1 MTEPSESGAH
11 AWDSVAP
18 ELIETTTAELGR
30 RLESGEATSTGLAQ
44 SYRDRIAAIDA
55 EGPAL
60 RSVIE
65 LGPRVDEVAAARDR
79 ERAEGRVRGPLHGI
93 PVLIKDNIATTDGME
108 TTAGSLALVGARPPR
123 AAGVVDRLEAAGA
136 VILGKT
142 NLSEWA
148 NFRSKSPSS
157 GWSGRGGQTRNPY
170 ALDVSP
176 SGSSSG
182 SGAAI
187 AASLGA
193 VALGTETNGSILC
206 PAAACGL
213 VGIKPT
219 VGLTSRA
226 GVIPISWTQDTV
238 GPMAR
243 TVADAALVLSVIAG
257 SDPNDAMTAG
267 ANLHRSDYTLALD
280 PDGLRGARIGVAR
293 SVYWG
298 YSVAADRIAE
308 ASLRVLRDAGA
319 EVIDPAD
326 IPTAVDLAGGWPPK
340 NTDGMTVMLYEF
352 KDGLN
357 RWLAGLGPDVPVRSL
372 ADLIAFNVQH
382 ADREMPYFAQELL
395 EMAEA
400 RGPLSEPEYVGA
412 RERTH
417 RLSRAE
423 GIDAV
428 MAEHRL
434 DALVM
439 PTMSPAVKID
449 LVNGEMHRGSASNPS
464 AIAGYPAITVPAG
477 LTGGL
482 PVGLTFTG
490 RAWSEATL
498 IRLAFAFEQATR
510 ARSAPT
516 YLAPGAFPPTRQ
528 QAM

>member
-1 MTEPSESGAH
+1 MQQPTEKAM
-11 AWDSVAP
+11 DTDTVAP
-18 ELIETTTAELGR
+18 ELIGTPIAELRR
-30 RLESGEATSTGLAQ
+30 RLESGESTSVGLAAA
-44 SYRDRIAAIDA
+44 YRDRIAAIDSS
-55 EGPAL
+55 GPNL
-60 RSVIE
+60 RSVLE
-65 LGPRVDEVAAARDR
+65 LGPEADDAALARDR
-79 ERAEGRVRGPLHGI
+79 ERADGQLRGPLHGI
-93 PVLIKDNIATTDGME
+93 PVLLKDNIATTDGME
-108 TTAGSLALVGARPPR
+108 TTAGSLALVGARPSHP
-123 AAGVVDRLEAAGA
+123 AHVVARLEAAGA

-148 NFRSKSPSS
+148 NFRSKSSSS

-187 AASLGA
+187 AATLGA

-226 GVIPISWTQDTV
+226 GVIPISSTQDTV

-243 TVADAALVLSVIAG
+243 TVADAALVLSIIAG
-257 SDPNDAMTAG
+257 SDPNDRMTVG
-267 ANLHRSDYTLALD
+267 ANLHWSDYSLALD

-298 YSVAADRIAE
+298 YSIAADRSAE
-308 ASLRVLRDAGA
+308 QSLQVFRDLGA

-326 IPTAVDLAGGWPPK
+326 IPTAMELAGGWPPR
-340 NTDGMTVMLYEF
+340 NMDGMNVMLYEF
-352 KDGLN
+352 KAGLN
-357 RWLAGLGPDVPVRSL
+357 DWLASLGPESHVRSL
-372 ADLIAFNVQH
+372 ADLIEFNVAH

-400 RGPLSEPEYVGA
+400 KGSLSEAEYLGA

-417 RLSRAE
+417 RLSRGE

-439 PTMSPAVKID
+439 PTMSPSVKID
-449 LVNGEMHRGSASNPS
+449 LVNGESHRGASSNPS

-477 LTGGL
+477 FAGGL
-482 PVGLTFTG
+482 PVGITFTG

-498 IRLAFAFEQATR
+498 IRLAYAFEQATL
-510 ARSAPT
+510 ARSEPT
-516 YLAPGAFPPTRQ
+516 YMPAGTFPPVRRSV
-528 QAM
+528 M

>member
-1 MTEPSESGAH
+1 MAKSSEGTASEAN
-11 AWDSVAP
+11 SVAP
-18 ELIETTTAELGR
+18 ELFETTVAELR
-30 RLESGEATSTGLAQ
+30 QRLETDESSSASLLQ

-55 EGPAL
+55 AGPAL

-65 LGPRVDEVAAARDR
+65 LGPRADEAAAARDQ
-79 ERAEGRVRGPLHGI
+79 ERTAGQVRGPLHGI
-93 PVLIKDNIATTDGME
+93 PVLVKDNIATTDGME
-108 TTAGSLALVGARPPR
+108 TTAGSLALVGARPSR

-148 NFRSKSPSS
+148 NFRSKSSSS

-257 SDPNDAMTAG
+257 SDPNDAMTTG

-308 ASLRVLRDAGA
+308 ASLQVLQDSGA

-352 KDGLN
+352 KAGLDA
-357 RWLAGLGPDVPVRSL
+357 WLAGLGPDVPVRSL
-372 ADLIAFNVQH
+372 ADLIAFNIEH

-400 RGPLSEPEYVGA
+400 KGPLSEPEYVGA

-439 PTMSPAVKID
+439 PTMSPPVKID
-449 LVNGEMHRGSASNPS
+449 LVNGEIHRGSASNPS

-477 LTGGL
+477 LAGGL

-490 RAWSEATL
+490 RAWSESTL
-498 IRLAFAFEQATR
+498 IRLTYAFEQATQ

-516 YLAPGAFPPTRQ
+516 YSAPGAFPPTQ
-528 QAM
+528 QQVM